1 MLERL
6 LSGFA
11 VSDDGVVRLC
21 GIAVDYGDF
30 FFVFNGIGLGDNG
43 HVVVG
48 GFIGFHLQFVVFH
61 TVDSH
66 QIATRTHAREAVEA
80 TLVQTTDSI

>member
-11 VSDDGVVRLC
+11 VGDGGFVGL
-21 GIAVDYGDF
+21 GGFAVDYGDF
-30 FFVFNGIGLGDNG
+30 FFAFNGIGLGDDG
-43 HVVVG
+43 HVIVG
-48 GFIGFHLQFVVFH
+48 GFVGFHLQFVVLH

-66 QIATRTHAREAVEA
+66 QIASGTHTSEAVEA